1 MRDNKMKIT
10 FTNKD
15 EILNL
20 LLAMNTQI
28 INTNTQIENLQIV
41 ADNKTNIKDKNSML
55 QFIEKRKTQQIND
68 NELRSKLE
76 KVYMGY

>member
-20 LLAMNTQI
+20 LNAMTMTI
-28 INTNTQIENLQIV
+28 VNTNTQIENLQYV
-41 ADNKTNIKDKNSML
+41 ADAKTNIKDKNSL
-55 QFIEKRKTQQIND
+55 LKFIEKRKVKQIND
-68 NELRSKLE
+68 NKIRSKLE

>member
-1 MRDNKMKIT
+1 MKIT
-10 FTNKD
+10 FTNSD

-28 INTNTQIENLQIV
+28 VNTNTQIENLQYV

-55 QFIEKRKTQQIND
+55 KFIEKRKMQQVND

>member
-1 MRDNKMKIT
+1 MKIT
-10 FTNKD
+10 FTNSD

-28 INTNTQIENLQIV
+28 VNTNTQIENLQYV

-55 QFIEKRKTQQIND
+55 KFIEKRKMQQVND
-68 NELRSKLE
+68 NEIRTKLE

>member
-1 MRDNKMKIT
+1 MKIT

-20 LLAMNTQI
+20 LNAMTMTI
-28 INTNTQIENLQIV
+28 VNTNTQIENLQYV
-41 ADNKTNIKDKNSML
+41 ADAKTNIKDKNSL
-55 QFIEKRKTQQIND
+55 LKFIEKRKIKQIND
-68 NELRSKLE
+68 NKIRAKLE

>member
-1 MRDNKMKIT
+1 MKIT

-20 LLAMNTQI
+20 LNAMTMTI
-28 INTNTQIENLQIV
+28 VNTNTQIENLQYV
-41 ADNKTNIKDKNSML
+41 ADAKTNIKDKNSL
-55 QFIEKRKTQQIND
+55 LKFIEKRKIKQIND
-68 NELRSKLE
+68 NKIRTKLE

>member
-1 MRDNKMKIT
+1 MKIT
-10 FTNKD
+10 FTNRD

-20 LLAMNTQI
+20 LNAMTMTI
-28 INTNTQIENLQIV
+28 VNTNTQIENLQYV

-55 QFIEKRKTQQIND
+55 KFIEKRKVKQIND
-68 NELRSKLE
+68 NKIRTKLE

>member
-1 MRDNKMKIT
+1 MKIT

-20 LLAMNTQI
+20 LNAMTMTI
-28 INTNTQIENLQIV
+28 VNTNTQIENLQYV
-41 ADNKTNIKDKNSML
+41 ADAKTNIKDKNSL
-55 QFIEKRKTQQIND
+55 LKFIEKRKQHQIRD
-68 NELRSKLE
+68 NKLRSKLE